1 MTREVQVY
9 LVDDDD
15 SMHVLHRY
23 LINAEDGLMVCG
35 TATSGSAAYDAI
47 GELDPPPDVVLVD
60 YTLAGMTGC
69 ELIEKLLERRSG
81 LRCVVLSGYPGLE
94 FAEEARAAG
103 AVAYVEK
110 GNDEVL
116 LSTIRRVAGGGE

>member
-1 MTREVQVY
+1 MSAEVQVY

-23 LINAEDGLMVCG
+23 LIGGEQDLAVCG
-35 TATSGSAAYDAI
+35 AATTGPAAFEAI
-47 GELDPPPDVVLVD
+47 GAMPIPPDVVLVD

-69 ELIEKLLERRSG
+69 ELITMLLERWPG
-81 LRCVVLSGYPGLE
+81 LRCVVLSGYPGSE
-94 FAEEARAAG
+94 FADEAKEAG

-110 GNDEVL
+110 GDDEAL
-116 LSTIRRVAGGGE
+116 LAMIRRVAG